1 MLLLVCTVLYAG
13 YQIYRSFG
21 VDDTP
26 PVITIAGNS
35 ETIAEVSMADL
46 YAALLQDISAHDDR
60 DGDVTASVLVEQIGD
75 ITDDNQAQVVYAA
88 FDAAGNVAKLH
99 RTVRITDYR
108 QPLFTLD
115 APLNF
120 IYGSVID
127 PLKFVGAVDL
137 FDGDIRHRVKT
148 TLMDETSITAEGT
161 HDVLFRVT
169 NSLGDTAQLV
179 LPVEV
184 QYAGRYDAQLFLT
197 DYLIYLPLN
206 EPFAAERYLSEYLVY
221 GQATDLT
228 GGVPENL
235 TLTTDGYV
243 DTSKPGVYVISY
255 NMSSTRGSHTNYG
268 YTRLIVVVE
277 G

>member
-1 MLLLVCTVLYAG
+1 
-13 YQIYRSFG
+13 
-21 VDDTP
+21 
-26 PVITIAGNS
+26 
-35 ETIAEVSMADL
+35 
-46 YAALLQDISAHDDR
+46 
-60 DGDVTASVLVEQIGD
+60 VTASVLVEQIGD

-108 QPLFTLD
+108 QPRFTLD